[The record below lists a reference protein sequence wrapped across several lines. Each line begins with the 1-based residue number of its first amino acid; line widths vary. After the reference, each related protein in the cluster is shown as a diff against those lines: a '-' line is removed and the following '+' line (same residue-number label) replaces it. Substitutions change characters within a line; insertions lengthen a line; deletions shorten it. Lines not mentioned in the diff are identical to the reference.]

1 MKFFFNILSIW
12 AIYSSFGAFKAVGNE
27 LDEVICNAMKGMQ
40 AQEEKKIPYNIGD
53 YELIGI
59 TVDCKKKALIT
70 EKKHMQYS
78 LSDFS
83 EDFKI
88 NATKNW
94 ENANCKNMIFNTNFI
109 LSYLSKFMS
118 LQPGDLI
125 TTGTPAGVGMGMKPQ
140 VFLKSGDNIK
150 LSIDFLGEQN
160 SKVVIK

>member
-1 MKFFFNILSIW
+1 MKFFFSIL
-12 AIYSSFGAFKAVGNE
+12 AICTISSSFGTLKVVGNE

-40 AQEEKKIPYNIGD
+40 AKEEKKIPYNIGD

-70 EKKHMQYS
+70 EKKHIQYS

-94 ENANCKNMIFNTNFI
+94 KNANCKNMIFNTNTGWSTTQIIKDINKKEVLKLEANFEI
-109 LSYLSKFMS
+109 CSK
-118 LQPGDLI
+118 
-125 TTGTPAGVGMGMKPQ
+125 
-140 VFLKSGDNIK
+140 
-150 LSIDFLGEQN
+150 
-160 SKVVIK
+160 

>member
-1 MKFFFNILSIW
+1 MKFFFNILSIC
-12 AIYSSFGAFKAVGNE
+12 AISSSFGAFKAVGNE

-59 TVDCKKKALIT
+59 TVDCKNKALIT
-70 EKKHMQYS
+70 EKKHIQYS

-94 ENANCKNMIFNTNFI
+94 KNANCKNMIFNTNTGW
-109 LSYLSKFMS
+109 S
-118 LQPGDLI
+118 
-125 TTGTPAGVGMGMKPQ
+125 TTQIIQDTNK
-140 VFLKSGDNIK
+140 
-150 LSIDFLGEQN
+150 
-160 SKVVIK
+160 KVVLKLEANFEICSK